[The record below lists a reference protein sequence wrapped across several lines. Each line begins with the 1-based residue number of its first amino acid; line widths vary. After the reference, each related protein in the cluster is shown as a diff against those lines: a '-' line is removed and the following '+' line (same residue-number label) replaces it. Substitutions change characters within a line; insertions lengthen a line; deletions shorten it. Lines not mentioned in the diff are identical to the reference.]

1 MQGMV
6 IRLIMTFLVSIK
18 KKLPLQKYQDIFAE
32 KVVDQLVKKAE
43 GNFLY
48 IKFVMDAIAEGKI
61 GFSEE
66 EINRIP
72 SGLVS
77 MYNSFFNSML
87 SRYGKVNW
95 DTFYI
100 PVIRCLLISF
110 EGLDSTQL
118 SFFTVIED
126 KFAIDLSIRAD
137 TCRKN
142 FSSYA
147 YLPFLEYPCE
157 LPLKRF

>member
-1 MQGMV
+1 
-6 IRLIMTFLVSIK
+6 
-18 KKLPLQKYQDIFAE
+18 
-32 KVVDQLVKKAE
+32 VVDQLVKKAE

-48 IKFVMDAIAEGKI
+48 IKFVMDDIAEGKI

-100 PVIRCLLISF
+100 PVIRCLLVSF
-110 EGLDSTQL
+110 EGLDSTHL
-118 SFFTVIED
+118 
-126 KFAIDLSIRAD
+126 AIFGILM
-137 TCRKN
+137 
-142 FSSYA
+142 
-147 YLPFLEYPCE
+147 
-157 LPLKRF
+157 